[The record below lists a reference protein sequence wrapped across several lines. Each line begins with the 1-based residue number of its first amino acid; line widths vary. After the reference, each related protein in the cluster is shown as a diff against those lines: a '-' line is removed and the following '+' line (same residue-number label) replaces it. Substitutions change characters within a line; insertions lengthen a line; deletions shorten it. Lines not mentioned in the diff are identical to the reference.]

1 VQKIVLDT
9 NVLISSIISEGIPAN
24 IIKEL
29 VLENKVILC
38 ISDSVLHEYS
48 NVLKRDKFLKY
59 KNFKT
64 EADLLIEKIQYIAQR
79 FEPNISLNLLT
90 DKSDNKFLELSIFA
104 NTDFL
109 ITGNTNDFTEK
120 KYQDVNV
127 VTPREYWDE
136 HKPE

>member
-1 VQKIVLDT
+1 MQKIVLDT

-48 NVLKRDKFLKY
+48 N
-59 KNFKT
+59 
-64 EADLLIEKIQYIAQR
+64 
-79 FEPNISLNLLT
+79 
-90 DKSDNKFLELSIFA
+90 
-104 NTDFL
+104 
-109 ITGNTNDFTEK
+109 DFTER

-127 VTPREYWDE
+127 VTPRKYWDE

>member
-48 NVLKRDKFLKY
+48 NVLNRDKFLKY

-64 EADLLIEKIQYIAQR
+64 EADLLIEKIQDIAQR

>member
-1 VQKIVLDT
+1 MQKIVLDT

-48 NVLKRDKFLKY
+48 NVLNRDKFLKY

-64 EADLLIEKIQYIAQR
+64 EADLLIEKIQDIAQR

>member
-1 VQKIVLDT
+1 M
-9 NVLISSIISEGIPAN
+9 
-24 IIKEL
+24 
-29 VLENKVILC
+29 
-38 ISDSVLHEYS
+38 
-48 NVLKRDKFLKY
+48 
-59 KNFKT
+59 
-64 EADLLIEKIQYIAQR
+64 LIEKIQDIAQH

-104 NTDFL
+104 TVDFL

-127 VTPREYWDE
+127 VTPREYWDK